1 MFIKETCLAGGL
13 TLLVDGFLCCVS
25 GSPFSWSPWKTCLH
39 SPSALADSLL
49 RCKAHTILNI
59 AGNRK
64 YVLTPRHLLKLVL
77 KIYIYAYTRK
87 KKKKA
92 ITCWN
97 QWSPAFNTNTCLIF
111 LEMNIEFFKTRL
123 LLMKKSKV
131 LAEAKRRRWC
141 QNYTGLVLSKQLHAC
156 WRGILPSC
164 FYFLSR
170 KASVGSAS
178 LLSSPSSCQMNR

>member
-1 MFIKETCLAGGL
+1 MFIKETCLVGGL

-39 SPSALADSLL
+39 SLSALADSLL

-64 YVLTPRHLLKLVL
+64 YVLTPRHLLVL
-77 KIYIYAYTRK
+77 KIYIYAYTK

-97 QWSPAFNTNTCLIF
+97 QWSPAFNTDTSLIF

-123 LLMKKSKV
+123 FLTKKSKV
-131 LAEAKRRRWC
+131 RVAKAKWRRWC
-141 QNYTGLVLSKQLHAC
+141 QNYTDLVLSKQFHVCCHGTLH
-156 WRGILPSC
+156 SC

-178 LLSSPSSCQMNR
+178 LLSSPRSCQMNS